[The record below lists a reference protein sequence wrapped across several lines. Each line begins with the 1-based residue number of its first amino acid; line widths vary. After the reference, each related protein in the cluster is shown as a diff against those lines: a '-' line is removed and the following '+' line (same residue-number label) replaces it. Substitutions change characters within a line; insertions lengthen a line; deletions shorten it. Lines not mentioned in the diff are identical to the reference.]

1 MDIELIYVI
10 LAFIFGLLI
19 GMVVTWSIVIRSLKK
34 ESSGVV
40 RIDHSDKFEEPYL
53 FLELKPESKLEL
65 FDENGPG
72 FITFQVVRK
81 DYILSKDA

>member
-1 MDIELIYVI
+1 MNIELIYVI
-10 LAFIFGLLI
+10 FAFLIGLLI
-19 GMVVTWSIVIRSLKK
+19 GMIVTWAIVIRSLKK

-65 FDENGPG
+65 FDEDGPG
-72 FITFQVVRK
+72 FITFQVIRK
-81 DYILSKDA
+81 DYIDI